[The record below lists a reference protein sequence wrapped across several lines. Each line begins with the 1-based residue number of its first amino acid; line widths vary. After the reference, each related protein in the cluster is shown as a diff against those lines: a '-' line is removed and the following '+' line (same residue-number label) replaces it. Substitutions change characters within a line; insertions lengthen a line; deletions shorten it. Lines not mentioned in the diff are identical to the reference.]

1 MSTFQ
6 ENPCLACTENQR
18 CCSRLSGL
26 RLSEEEF
33 RKYFRN
39 HSDRLSVVKDNKVF
53 IVTSQDN
60 GPCPHW
66 DLSGCMIYNDRPID
80 CRVYPYEITQVVKQR
95 KVIQIKFRESPACSQ
110 REHLLMPIEE
120 AEELMKVF
128 GQSAYG
134 SGKQVVTKYIQ
145 EEKRPSVIFGLFALL
160 KARLLKFLKRSGIQ
174 G

>member
-1 MSTFQ
+1 MSTVQ

-18 CCSRLSGL
+18 CCSQLSGL

-33 RKYFRN
+33 EKYFRN
-39 HSDRLSVVKDNKVF
+39 HSDKLSVVKDNRVF
-53 IVTSQDN
+53 IVTSRDS

-66 DLSGCMIYNDRPID
+66 ELTGCGIYNGRPID
-80 CRVYPYEITQVVKQR
+80 CRVYPYEITQVVERR
-95 KVIQIKFRESPACSQ
+95 KVIEIKFRESPTCSQ
-110 REHLLMPIEE
+110 RDHLLMPIEE
-120 AEELMKVF
+120 AEALMEVF

-145 EEKRPSVIFGLFALL
+145 EEKRLSGFISLFPLVVARILKLL
-160 KARLLKFLKRSGIQ
+160 KHAGKQ